1 MAIKGKKQEMV
12 MPGAHTNVLAKQNLE
27 LGLGG
32 FPSKLRPGLVPG

>member
-12 MPGAHTNVLAKQNLE
+12 MPVRNRNVLAKQNLE

-32 FPSKLRPGLVPG
+32 FPSKLRPGLVTG

>member
-12 MPGAHTNVLAKQNLE
+12 MPVHTNVLTKQNLE